1 MQFKLAMTKIMN
13 PTTKFIHTH
22 KNKPLT
28 EIALLLGKHPELNKN
43 FILSQINGLQKAKT
57 KLPTFYE
64 NENIIYPVGLS
75 MEQCSSEQ
83 TALFKSQLVK
93 GKTAVD
99 LTGGFG
105 VDAYFFAKQFLEVT
119 YVEQNAELFEIA
131 QHNFQ
136 VLNAP
141 IQCYQSSCEDFLV
154 KNTQI
159 FDLAYIDPS
168 RRDETKRVFKLTE
181 CSPNVIELL
190 PQLLK
195 TAKQIIIKTSPLLDI
210 KQTLADLQLVN
221 KVWVVSVNNDCKE
234 VLYLVENSTTISPEI
249 VAANLSKDT
258 STFLFNYESEVNTS
272 VDFSEPLSYLYEPN
286 ASVLKAGGFKSI
298 AQFFQL
304 KKLAV
309 NTHLYTSEKLVV
321 NFPGRY
327 FKINH
332 TLEYNEKKF
341 KTLGIKKANITARNF
356 PDSIEQIKKKLKL
369 SDGGNDYIF
378 ATKDLNDKPVL
389 IATKKETSTGSM

>member
-1 MQFKLAMTKIMN
+1 MID
-13 PTTKFIHTH
+13 FI
-22 KNKPLT
+22 KNNQEKPLS
-28 EIALLLGKHPELNKN
+28 EIALLLGKHPELDKN
-43 FILSQINGLQKAKT
+43 FILNQINGLQKAKT

-83 TALFKSQLVK
+83 TALFKSHLVK
-93 GKTAVD
+93 GRTAVD

-105 VDAYFFAKQFLEVT
+105 VDAYFFSKQFSEVS
-119 YVEQNAELFEIA
+119 YVEQNAELFEIT

-141 IQCYQSSCEDFLV
+141 IQCYQSSCEDFLA
-154 KNTQI
+154 KNTQL

-181 CSPNVIELL
+181 CTPNVIELL
-190 PQLLK
+190 PQLFK
-195 TAKQIIIKTSPLLDI
+195 TAKQLIIKTSPLLDI
-210 KQTLADLQLVN
+210 KQTLADLQLVS
-221 KVWVVSVNNDCKE
+221 KVWVVSANNDCKE

-249 VAANLSKDT
+249 VAVNLAKNT
-258 STFLFNYESEVNTS
+258 SIFSFNYEHEVNTS

-298 AQFFQL
+298 TAQFGIN
-304 KKLAV
+304 KLAV
-309 NTHLYTSEKLVV
+309 NTHLYTSEKLVA
-321 NFPGRY
+321 NFPGRC

-332 TLEYNEKKF
+332 TLEYNEKSF
-341 KTLGIKKANITARNF
+341 KVLGIKKANITARNF

-369 SDGGNDYIF
+369 TDGGNDYVF
-378 ATKDLNDKPVL
+378 AARDLNDKPVL
-389 IATKKETSTGSM
+389 IVTKKDTSTGSV

>member
-1 MQFKLAMTKIMN
+1 MTNHQFIQSN
-13 PTTKFIHTH
+13 RH
-22 KNKPLT
+22 KPLS
-28 EIALLLGKHPELNKN
+28 EIALLLSKHPELDKH
-43 FILSQINGLQKAKT
+43 FILNQINGLQKAKL

-64 NENIIYPVGLS
+64 NENIIYPSGLS

-83 TALFKSQLVK
+83 TGLFKSKLVQ

-105 VDAYFFAKQFLEVT
+105 IDTYFFAKQFLEVS

-181 CSPNVIELL
+181 CTPNVIELL

-195 TAKQIIIKTSPLLDI
+195 TAKQVLIKTSPLLDI
-210 KQTLADLQLVN
+210 KQTLKDLGKVS

-234 VLYLVENSTTISPEI
+234 VLYLVENSRNENPEI
-249 VAANLSKDT
+249 VAVNLSKNT
-258 STFLFNYESEVNTS
+258 STFSFNYESEANTA

-298 AQFFQL
+298 AQQFHL

-309 NTHLYTSEKLVV
+309 NTHLYTSDNLI
-321 NFPGRY
+321 NDFPGRF
-327 FKINH
+327 FKITH
-332 TLEYNEKKF
+332 VLDYNEKIVKA
-341 KTLGIKKANITARNF
+341 LGLKKANITTRNF
-356 PDSIEQIKKKLKL
+356 TDSIEQIKKKLKL
-369 SDGGNDYIF
+369 TDGGNDYVF
-378 ATKDLNDKPVL
+378 AIRDLNDKPIL
-389 IATKKETSTGSM
+389 IVCSKL

>member
-1 MQFKLAMTKIMN
+1 MTKIMN
-13 PTTKFIHTH
+13 HTTKFIHTH
-22 KNKPLT
+22 KNKPLS
-28 EIALLLGKHPELNKN
+28 EIALLLSKHTELDKH
-43 FILSQINGLQKAKT
+43 FILNQINGLQKAKT

-64 NENIIYPVGLS
+64 NENIIYPTGLS

-83 TALFKSQLVK
+83 TGLFKSKLVQ

-105 VDAYFFAKQFLEVT
+105 VDAYFFAKQFLEVS
-119 YVEQNAELFEIA
+119 YVEQNTELFEIA

-136 VLNAP
+136 VLNTP
-141 IQCYQSSCEDFLV
+141 IQCYQSNCEDFLT
-154 KNTQI
+154 KNTQL

-168 RRDETKRVFKLTE
+168 RRDETKRVFKLAE
-181 CSPNVIELL
+181 CTPNVIELL

-221 KVWVVSVNNDCKE
+221 KTWVVSVNNDCKE
-234 VLYLVENSTTISPEI
+234 VLYLVESSKTISPEI
-249 VAANLSKDT
+249 VAVNLSKNT
-258 STFLFNYESEVNTS
+258 LTFSFNYESEVNTF

-298 AQFFQL
+298 AQSFHL

-321 NFPGRY
+321 NFPGRC

-332 TLEYNEKKF
+332 TLEYNEKSF
-341 KTLGIKKANITARNF
+341 KVLGIKKANITARNF

-369 SDGGNDYIF
+369 TDGGNDYVF
-378 ATKDLNDKPVL
+378 AIRDLNDKPIL
-389 IATKKETSTGSM
+389 IVCCKP

>member
-1 MQFKLAMTKIMN
+1 MTKIMN

-22 KNKPLT
+22 KHKPLSA
-28 EIALLLGKHPELNKN
+28 IALLLSKHPELDKH
-43 FILSQINGLQKAKT
+43 FILNQINGLQKAKL

-64 NENIIYPVGLS
+64 NENIIYPTGLS

-83 TALFKSQLVK
+83 TGLFKSKLVQ
-93 GKTAVD
+93 GKTVVD

-105 VDAYFFAKQFLEVT
+105 VDAYFFAKQFLEVS
-119 YVEQNAELFEIA
+119 YVEQSSELFTIVKN
-131 QHNFQ
+131 NFE
-136 VLNAP
+136 VLNTP
-141 IQCYQSSCEDFLV
+141 IQCYQSNCEDFLT
-154 KNTQI
+154 KNTQL

-168 RRDETKRVFKLTE
+168 RRDESKRVFKLAE
-181 CSPNVIELL
+181 CTPNLIELL

-195 TAKQIIIKTSPLLDI
+195 TAKQVLIKTSPLLDI
-210 KQTLADLQLVN
+210 KQTLKDLDKVS

-234 VLYLVENSTTISPEI
+234 VLYLVENSVTISPEI
-249 VAANLSKDT
+249 VAVNLSKNT
-258 STFLFNYESEVNTS
+258 STFSFNYESEVNTS

-298 AQFFQL
+298 AAQFGIN
-304 KKLAV
+304 KLAV

-321 NFPGRY
+321 NFPGRC

-332 TLEYNEKKF
+332 TLEYNEKSF
-341 KTLGIKKANITARNF
+341 KVLGIKKANITARNF

-369 SDGGNDYIF
+369 TDGGNDYVF
-378 ATKDLNDKPVL
+378 AARDLNDKPVL
-389 IATKKETSTGSM
+389 IVCCKP

>member
-1 MQFKLAMTKIMN
+1 MTKIMN

-22 KNKPLT
+22 QHKPLS
-28 EIALLLGKHPELNKN
+28 EIALLLSKHPELDKH
-43 FILSQINGLQKAKT
+43 FILNQINGLQKTKT

-64 NENIIYPVGLS
+64 NENIIYPVSLS

-83 TALFKSQLVK
+83 TALFKSQLVN

-105 VDAYFFAKQFLEVT
+105 VDAYFFSKLFSEVS

-141 IQCYQSSCEDFLV
+141 IQCYQNSCEDFLQKNV
-154 KNTQI
+154 KK

-181 CSPNVIELL
+181 CTPNVIELL
-190 PQLLK
+190 PQFLK
-195 TAKQIIIKTSPLLDI
+195 TAKQLIIKTSPLLDI
-210 KQTLADLQLVN
+210 KQTLNDLQLVS

-234 VLYLVENSTTISPEI
+234 VLYLVENSKTISPEI
-249 VAANLSKDT
+249 IAVNLAKNT
-258 STFLFNYESEVNTS
+258 SIFSFNYESEATTS

-298 AQFFQL
+298 AQQFHL

-321 NFPGRY
+321 NFPGRC

-332 TLEYNEKKF
+332 TLEYNEKSF
-341 KTLGIKKANITARNF
+341 KVLGIKKASITVRNF
-356 PDSIEQIKKKLKL
+356 PDSINQIKKKLKL
-369 SDGGNDYIF
+369 TDGGNDYIF
-378 ATKDLNDKPVL
+378 AARDLNDKPVL
-389 IATKKETSTGSM
+389 IVTKKETSTGSV

>member
-1 MQFKLAMTKIMN
+1 MN

-22 KNKPLT
+22 KNKPLS
-28 EIALLLGKHPELNKN
+28 EIALLLSKHPELDKN
-43 FILSQINGLQKAKT
+43 FILNQINGLQKAKT
-57 KLPTFYE
+57 KLPTFYK
-64 NENIIYPVGLS
+64 NENIVYPVGLS

-83 TALFKSQLVK
+83 TALFKSKLVK

-105 VDAYFFAKQFLEVT
+105 VDAYFFAKQFSEVS

-154 KNTQI
+154 KNIQI

-168 RRDETKRVFKLTE
+168 RRDETKRVFKLAE
-181 CSPNVIELL
+181 CTPNVIELL

-195 TAKQIIIKTSPLLDI
+195 TAKQLIIKTSPLLDI
-210 KQTLADLQLVN
+210 KQTLNDLQSVS

-234 VLYLVENSTTISPEI
+234 VLYLVENSKTISPKI
-249 VAANLSKDT
+249 VAVNLSKNT
-258 STFLFNYESEVNTS
+258 STFSFNYESEATTS
-272 VDFSEPLSYLYEPN
+272 VNFSEPLSYLYEPN

-298 AQFFQL
+298 AQSFHL
-304 KKLAV
+304 KKLAI

-321 NFPGRY
+321 NFPGRC

-332 TLEYNEKKF
+332 TLEYNEKSF
-341 KTLGIKKANITARNF
+341 KVLGIKKANITARNF

-369 SDGGNDYIF
+369 TDGGNDYVF
-378 ATKDLNDKPVL
+378 AARDLNDKPVL
-389 IATKKETSTGSM
+389 IVSEKITTNFL